1 MTLILLLALLIFGFF
16 TVGSTTE
23 AVPETT
29 MAVAA
34 AHPGAPSLTIANW
47 VCPLEFTGASY
58 AQDCDLP
65 VPDMEF
71 AITAPL
77 SAIAFTDA
85 SGTVTFAHLP
95 PGTYEVTGGPPG
107 EFVQNAI
114 ACHVTGDESLAHPF
128 LPRHNLAIGVT
139 LTDTDITCDWYS
151 IPEDHRGDG

>member
-1 MTLILLLALLIFGFF
+1 MTLLLLLILLLLGFF
-16 TVGSTTE
+16 TVGTATE

-34 AHPGAPSLTIANW
+34 VDPAAPSLTIANW

-58 AQDCDLP
+58 AQDCDVA

-77 SAIAFTDA
+77 FEIGFTDA
-85 SGTVTFAHLP
+85 TGAVVFANLL

-114 ACHVTGDESLAHPF
+114 ACHVTADESLAHPF
-128 LPRHNLAIGVT
+128 LPRHNRAIGVT